1 MNNVIDRQLSALRIV
16 FLKLTESILARK
28 SFKVFIIKI
37 IGTGLAFSLHVFI
50 ARLIGVTHY
59 GVYTYAIN
67 ILNILAVLSGFGLY
81 SSSVRFVS
89 VYIINRD
96 WGRLRGVIHY
106 NLFVV
111 LVVGTLIS
119 VFGTIGLKKYGS
131 YLDKNLIEVLFIAI
145 LIVPLFSIIKIN
157 SATLLSLKE
166 TVKSSVLL
174 LIMRPVG
181 LAFIIS
187 MLYLLNS
194 GDISSLE
201 VIECEVM
208 VLAGVLLV
216 SMAWICTLLPKEIR
230 TAAPTYE
237 SKKWLSA
244 ALPLLVV
251 AGGSVILQRTDI
263 IMIGSLLGLEEAGIY
278 SAASKVSGLLAFAI
292 AAVALVI
299 SPLISELYYTGKM
312 SELQNLVTKSARY
325 VFFVT
330 LAIAVPLIVWGG
342 FIMRIFGDEF
352 IVAYVPLLI
361 LLAGQLLSAYFGFA
375 TVIIYLTGN
384 ERVAGS
390 FMAVNVGSNIV
401 LNYLFITNFGVNGAA
416 IATAI
421 TTIIWN
427 LFLTIY
433 LKQKININSA
443 IL

>member
-1 MNNVIDRQLSALRIV
+1 
-16 FLKLTESILARK
+16 
-28 SFKVFIIKI
+28 
-37 IGTGLAFSLHVFI
+37 
-50 ARLIGVTHY
+50 
-59 GVYTYAIN
+59 
-67 ILNILAVLSGFGLY
+67 
-81 SSSVRFVS
+81 
-89 VYIINRD
+89 
-96 WGRLRGVIHY
+96 
-106 NLFVV
+106 
-111 LVVGTLIS
+111 
-119 VFGTIGLKKYGS
+119 
-131 YLDKNLIEVLFIAI
+131 
-145 LIVPLFSIIKIN
+145 
-157 SATLLSLKE
+157 
-166 TVKSSVLL
+166 
-174 LIMRPVG
+174 
-181 LAFIIS
+181 
-187 MLYLLNS
+187 
-194 GDISSLE
+194 
-201 VIECEVM
+201 
-208 VLAGVLLV
+208 
-216 SMAWICTLLPKEIR
+216 
-230 TAAPTYE
+230 
-237 SKKWLSA
+237 
-244 ALPLLVV
+244 
-251 AGGSVILQRTDI
+251 
-263 IMIGSLLGLEEAGIY
+263 
-278 SAASKVSGLLAFAI
+278 
-292 AAVALVI
+292 
-299 SPLISELYYTGKM
+299 M